1 VATRLTRPEEAMT
14 ERPGFDWIIPAPQ
27 AAQGC
32 CDFLRETMAAS
43 GLRRV
48 VIGLSG
54 GIDSAVSAGLAVR
67 ALGAE
72 NVHGVYL
79 PYRTS
84 APESLADAQAVA
96 AKLGITSELR
106 EITPMADAFLADVP
120 ADAAVRRGNVMAR
133 CRMIVLYDVSARERA
148 LVLGTGNRTETL
160 LGYATLHG
168 DAAFALNPLGD
179 LYKEEVRALAR
190 FLELPAAVLDKSP
203 SADLWEG
210 QTDEDELGYT
220 YADADRVLHFMIDE
234 GLGDAQLR
242 SLGFSAA
249 LLADVRARV
258 RAQAFKWLPV
268 PYARVLD
275 RPMPDAAWLARKD

>member
-1 VATRLTRPEEAMT
+1 MSASS
-14 ERPGFDWIIPAPQ
+14 GFDWIVPPE
-27 AAQGC
+27 AAAERC
-32 CDFLRETMAAS
+32 CAFLRETLAAA
-43 GLRRV
+43 GFPRV

-67 ALGAE
+67 ALGAA

-84 APESLADAQAVA
+84 APESLADARAVA
-96 AKLGITSELR
+96 AALGIESELHD
-106 EITPMADAFLADVP
+106 ITAMADAALADVP
-120 ADAAVRRGNVMAR
+120 ADARLRRGNVMAR
-133 CRMIVLYDVSARERA
+133 CRMIVLFDISARDGS

-190 FLELPAAVLDKSP
+190 HLELPAAVLDKRP

-210 QTDEDELGYT
+210 QTDEDELGYS

-234 GLGDAQLR
+234 GLGDSQLR
-242 SLGFSAA
+242 ALGFAA
-249 LLADVRARV
+249 TLVADVRRRV
-258 RAQAFKWLPV
+258 RSQAFKWLPV
-268 PYARVLD
+268 PYARVAD
-275 RPMPDAAWLARKD
+275 RPMPDASWLSRQD

>member
-1 VATRLTRPEEAMT
+1 MT

-43 GLRRV
+43 GLKRV

-242 SLGFSAA
+242 SLGFTSA

-275 RPMPDAAWLARKD
+275 RPMPDDAWLARKD